1 RATMSIAPLAGAGW
15 PVPACGWGSREF
27 RDRRVLGE
35 AGPHIRMATEGARS
49 DHPADS
55 SGTSVPA
62 PNAEEAR
69 RAVAL
74 RQTHPACAKS
84 YSQGRGTGSPDRRL
98 SEKRLL
104 ESIEERLCH

>member
-1 RATMSIAPLAGAGW
+1 MSIAPLAGVRW
-15 PVPACGWGSREF
+15 PPRARCLGCPALPERI
-27 RDRRVLGE
+27 VLSE
-35 AGPHIRMATEGARS
+35 AGPDIRTATEGARS